1 VINHGGKD
9 LIYLDS
15 SGCKLAELTP
25 LVARAKRMIAGLDHG
40 SALVLTNVEN
50 TQLTKETSALMKDLT
65 THNKPYVKASAV
77 VGVEGLKQI
86 VFNAVQAVSGRT
98 LASFDTLEHA
108 KDWLVKQ

>member
-1 VINHGGKD
+1 
-9 LIYLDS
+9 
-15 SGCKLAELTP
+15 
-25 LVARAKRMIAGLDHG
+25 
-40 SALVLTNVEN
+40 
-50 TQLTKETSALMKDLT
+50 
-65 THNKPYVKASAV
+65 VKASAV